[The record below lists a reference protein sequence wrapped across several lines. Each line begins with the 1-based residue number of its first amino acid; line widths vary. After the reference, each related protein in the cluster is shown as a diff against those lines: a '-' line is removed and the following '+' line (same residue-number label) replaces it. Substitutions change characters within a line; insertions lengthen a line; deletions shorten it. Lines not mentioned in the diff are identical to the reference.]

1 MCTVNV
7 RFQMS
12 NVQRK
17 TTDSDMDS
25 LIEQDG
31 HQVGLDLV
39 WRVLN
44 AWIQNLLSGGRIF
57 GGYPASGGVLRMDF
71 P

>member
-44 AWIQNLLSGGRIF
+44 AF
-57 GGYPASGGVLRMDF
+57 FMDDQ
-71 P
+71 